1 MNRVTMLAILLL
13 FSFAAS
19 QADAQSG
26 ETKKGKGAS
35 KEQQASTKSKGAT
48 HRGPVSEKSK
58 MQFLL
63 DFGRIPNALW
73 STTDYYDK
81 VFFTDSKGQKMTA
94 FYGSNGKL
102 VATSFPKVFTDLP
115 IRSQGIIKSTYKDY
129 DIVSVYF
136 IDYKA
141 PKGGVRYYGRLLQT
155 DNYFVALDGG
165 GAGKVLLRVDLK
177 GSVFFYK
184 KL

>member
-1 MNRVTMLAILLL
+1 MNRVAILATSLL
-13 FSFAAS
+13 FIFATF
-19 QADAQSG
+19 QVDAQNA
-26 ETKKGKGAS
+26 ETKVVKETG
-35 KEQQASTKSKGAT
+35 KEQKA

-81 VFFTDSKGQKMTA
+81 VFFTDKKGQKMTA

-102 VATSFPKVFTDLP
+102 VATSFFKVFTDLP
-115 IRSQGIIKSTYKDY
+115 IRSQGKITSVYKDY

-136 IDYKA
+136 IDYRA
-141 PKGGVRYYGRLLQT
+141 AKGGVRYYGRLLQT

-165 GAGKVLLRVDLK
+165 KAGKVLLRVDLK
-177 GSVFFYK
+177 GNVFFYK